1 VPGTSSVAL
10 LLRPPA
16 GRLGAVVVQDV
27 ITAERSLVF
36 RVPAMASGTI
46 ITAVTGEGPV
56 LVLATRNAR
65 AGTVRVE
72 GRAVLSGQRL
82 WVRAGSLGFDPAD
95 ADQIE
100 SGVVAILG
108 HRFGD
113 GNVEVAWWDPLTGA
127 RL

>member
-1 VPGTSSVAL
+1 M
-10 LLRPPA
+10 
-16 GRLGAVVVQDV
+16 VQDLG
-27 ITAERSLVF
+27 TGARYLVF
-36 RVPAMASGTI
+36 RAPAMASGTI
-46 ITAVTGEGPV
+46 TAAVTGDGPV

-65 AGTVRVE
+65 TGTVRVE
-72 GRAVLSGQRL
+72 GRAVPGGQRL

-100 SGVVAILG
+100 SGAVAILG

-113 GNVEVAWWDPLTGA
+113 GNVEVSWWDPATGA